1 MPARDMRRR
10 TRPLRPAARRERV
23 LRSSLRRQE
32 PKAAQEVAYVLLSD
46 PDTEENL
53 LLFVT
58 ASEQRSKRHPPRR

>member
-1 MPARDMRRR
+1 MPAHEMRRR
-10 TRPLRPAARRERV
+10 TRPLRPAARSGRV

-58 ASEQRSKRHPPRR
+58 VPEQRSKRHPPRQ